1 MPLTRVIDHRQETE
15 CINLVFL
22 KNSMASGFLWE
33 SRIQMQVLWSLFSWT
48 ARKGASRGK
57 AQRKMLPFH
66 LWPAVE
72 MKRIIWNKNIKSY
85 AVIGKACDPNY
96 VAVTGTGHTIFERL
110 ASSTSVN
117 ENKSPDYFLS

>member
-1 MPLTRVIDHRQETE
+1 MGFSG
-15 CINLVFL
+15 NLEFRCRF
-22 KNSMASGFLWE
+22 SG
-33 SRIQMQVLWSLFSWT
+33 SLFSWT

-110 ASSTSVN
+110 VSSTSVN